1 MFDAVTPPPPPP
13 RPRLLAD
20 KREMGI
26 NPAVLI
32 PGALQSPG
40 GAFKMLMPGSTP
52 RDSDVIGLRCCL
64 GVGTF

>member
-1 MFDAVTPPPPPP
+1 MFDAVTPAPPG
-13 RPRLLAD
+13 LLVD

-32 PGALQSPG
+32 PVALQSQG